1 LVDVRSTSGEESMK
15 RLYRSRD
22 ERMVA
27 GVAGGLAGYFGVDP
41 TLVRL
46 AFVAFTL
53 AGGGTGLLAYLI
65 LAILMPL
72 EPAPGALRAPPGPEA
87 AFHTAAE
94 EETRREAHETE
105 VPIYPR

>member
-1 LVDVRSTSGEESMK
+1 MK

-27 GVAGGLAGYFGVDP
+27 GVAGGIAQYFNVDP

-53 AGGGTGLLAYLI
+53 AGSGAGLLAYLT
-65 LAILMPL
+65 LAALVPL
-72 EPAPGALRAPPGPEA
+72 EPTPGMMRREA
-87 AFHTAAE
+87 GVSGLAHPAAE
-94 EETRREAHETE
+94 EEMRREVQETR
-105 VPIYPR
+105 VPEYQR